1 MSDELHNTDLRL
13 DQIPP
18 IDSEYSR
25 IAAFA
30 LTFDGYNRI
39 KDIALFAN
47 KIVAEFENDQA
58 IITKLTL
65 TELRACLFY
74 EQRRYH
80 HFGEDPEGEDREYI
94 NHIVSEIA
102 QRVKNHQT
110 DY

>member
-1 MSDELHNTDLRL
+1 MPEEIHNTDLRI

-18 IDSEYSR
+18 INSDYST
-25 IAAFA
+25 IAGFA

-47 KIVAEFENDQA
+47 KIVAEFQNDHA
-58 IITKLTL
+58 IVAKLTL

-80 HFGEDPEGEDREYI
+80 HFGEDPDGEDRDYI
-94 NHIVSEIA
+94 KGLLLEITK
-102 QRVKNHQT
+102 RVEDHLT
-110 DY
+110 G